1 MSAATT
7 LPEPPAT
14 SEALAA
20 EVARL
25 SDALAASEAK
35 VGDLQS
41 RLFNALRE
49 CRISSETAKEHFDDL
64 SACIERLE
72 KNDLLEGFGCP
83 DCGRIA
89 EMQYPEERCLNC
101 HPLGEFE

>member
-49 CRISSETAKEHFDDL
+49 GRVASDKAKEHSDDL

-72 KNDLLEGFGCP
+72 KHGLLDGFGCE
-83 DCGRIA
+83 DGGRIA